1 MRPTLLLAVAAALS
15 ATTSFA
21 QPYPSKPIRLIV
33 PQAPGSN
40 SDIVSRIVAAK
51 LSVLLGQQM
60 VIDNRTGATG
70 MIGVE
75 LAARAAPNG
84 YTLLAGSVVTHAQ
97 LPVTYKKL
105 PYDPVKDFAPI
116 SMLYLVDVVLGV
128 NPALPVKT
136 VKEFIAYAK
145 SKPGELNYASAGT
158 GSVAHLAAVMLINMT
173 GITSTH
179 VP

>member
-1 MRPTLLLAVAAALS
+1 MRGIVVIALLAIGS
-15 ATTSFA
+15 PPSRSRSR
-21 QPYPSKPIRLIV
+21 YPSKPIRLIV

-51 LSVLLGQQM
+51 LSGLLGQQI

-128 NPALPVKT
+128 NPA
-136 VKEFIAYAK
+136 A
-145 SKPGELNYASAGT
+145 AG
-158 GSVAHLAAVMLINMT
+158 
-173 GITSTH
+173 
-179 VP
+179 